1 LLERPLDVPADAGP
15 RDAELRRDLLVGLA
29 LLHQPQDVGLAP
41 GDLEARNREHGG
53 ARSLLVAGGALD
65 RGDDVGDLAD
75 HLVDHAAQEVDLR
88 ALGLRLGEQR
98 GALDRV
104 AEPLG
109 ERPEDVAVVRA
120 DVAPREVAVGVDE
133 ADDHVL
139 GDERSRRVRAGPRR
153 LHERLEAARVVL
165 RLRHEHGLARVD
177 HLGLHDVVVDPHAVR
192 LAEPLELRG
201 PRRVPLELHAL
212 GDHLGALQPE
222 EHGAVE
228 TALLAHRARRAVVE
242 LGQRPGRAQLRPR
255 LRWTGV
261 LVAVLDGPPERER
274 LIAAHEWATRL
285 LTRLR
290 KRVVEDPLG
299 LAAPRWVVDRDFD
312 LAYHLRFARLP
323 EPGTMQE

>member
-1 LLERPLDVPADAGP
+1 MPRPTATPRRCPTTPSRSCSRRDPAIAGDGLVAARRAELLERPLDVPADAGP

-41 GDLEARNREHGG
+41 GDLEARNREHGT

-133 ADDHVL
+133 
-139 GDERSRRVRAGPRR
+139 
-153 LHERLEAARVVL
+153 
-165 RLRHEHGLARVD
+165 
-177 HLGLHDVVVDPHAVR
+177 
-192 LAEPLELRG
+192 
-201 PRRVPLELHAL
+201 
-212 GDHLGALQPE
+212 
-222 EHGAVE
+222 
-228 TALLAHRARRAVVE
+228 
-242 LGQRPGRAQLRPR
+242 
-255 LRWTGV
+255 
-261 LVAVLDGPPERER
+261 
-274 LIAAHEWATRL
+274 
-285 LTRLR
+285 
-290 KRVVEDPLG
+290 
-299 LAAPRWVVDRDFD
+299 
-312 LAYHLRFARLP
+312 
-323 EPGTMQE
+323 